1 MSTAAMIRAVQD
13 RVLADGHGA
22 ATVSVYGGLV
32 RTLDHLLGGEAEVD
46 SFPDDPVLQAALTE
60 VSPEARG
67 PMVAWLLQH
76 ATLIVDASAVLDQLD
91 ELADPFPVTPAGAET
106 HRRAAEELVHDAGHC
121 CAAVAWAG
129 TEAIFEFTRLYTSGG
144 GGEGDL
150 RGLLA
155 RDPVAAAAFRQLSDE
170 ELRGVRAWVREN
182 WERIDDVATE
192 RAT

>member
-1 MSTAAMIRAVQD
+1 MSTAAVARAVQD
-13 RVLADGHGA
+13 LALSEDA
-22 ATVSVYGGLV
+22 NTAVVAVYAGLV
-32 RTLDHLLGGEAEVD
+32 ATLDHLLGGDAD
-46 SFPDDPVLQAALTE
+46 LGRFPEDPVLQAALTE
-60 VSPEARG
+60 VSPEARTW
-67 PMVAWLLQH
+67 MSNWLLRN
-76 ATLIVDASAVLDQLD
+76 VDWIDNSAAVLDQLD
-91 ELADPFPVTPAGAET
+91 ELADPFPVVPPGADAY
-106 HRRAAEELVHDAGHC
+106 RRASQELVHDAGHC